1 LIGLK
6 WDKKD
11 HFFESLGAALWC
23 PIAIFGHWVSPQAL
37 KSEFAWRFTCVPA
50 SKADTHIKKRH
61 HSQGSKALQLAWTGS
76 WRTLG
81 LAFAVPNLHL
91 DPPLVMAAVLSQ
103 IF

>member
-1 LIGLK
+1 MAFHR
-6 WDKKD
+6 D
-11 HFFESLGAALWC
+11 
-23 PIAIFGHWVSPQAL
+23 FGHWSSPRAL
-37 KSEFAWRFTCVPA
+37 KTEIGGRLACVPA

-91 DPPLVMAAVLSQ
+91 DPPLVMAAVLSP